1 MGKWTSGLNGWAGE
15 STFRPHWRESA
26 NLKCSGRGVLQLT
39 ISNVPQ
45 SLILSPVRI
54 NRNELEQKRLL
65 FDTAVSNRLLR
76 QHSPEPTNLA
86 NFGSQRLTG
95 KDRQNC
101 S

>member
-15 STFRPHWRESA
+15 SAFRPHWRESA

-65 FDTAVSNRLLR
+65 FDTAGSNRLLR

-95 KDRQNC
+95 TDRQNC